1 MPDSPEPELS
11 RTLSAKPPSRLWLLL
26 RRLLVLGFF
35 VLIVWL
41 LVSRTQAIDWSEVWV
56 ALQALGTPVLLASLL
71 LSLLSYALYGGYDL
85 FARHYTRQSLP
96 KSLTASIAAIC
107 YAFNL
112 NMGAW
117 LGGIGLRYRLY
128 SRFGVER
135 GTITRIVG
143 LSLVTNWSG
152 YCLLAGIAG
161 SFGFVDL
168 PDGGRIGDLGLRL
181 IGFALLLGVTSY
193 VALCGVSRR
202 RSFSLRGTTVTLP
215 SLRMAVAQIALSV
228 ANWMTM
234 GLIVY
239 LLLGAE
245 IAYPTVLAVLL
256 LSGIAGAVAHVPAGL
271 GVVEAVFLALL
282 GDAMAD
288 TELLAGL
295 LAYRAVY
302 YIAPLALAALGF
314 AFVEALARRRP
325 IRA

>member
-1 MPDSPEPELS
+1 M
-11 RTLSAKPPSRLWLLL
+11 
-26 RRLLVLGFF
+26 LGFF
-35 VLIVWL
+35 VVIVWL
-41 LVSRTQAIDWSEVWV
+41 LVSRTRAVDWSEVWV

-271 GVVEAVFLALL
+271 GVIEAVFLALL

-314 AFVEALARRRP
+314 VFVEALARRCP
-325 IRA
+325 LRA

>member
-1 MPDSPEPELS
+1 VPDSPEPELS

>member
-1 MPDSPEPELS
+1 M
-11 RTLSAKPPSRLWLLL
+11 
-26 RRLLVLGFF
+26 LGFF

-41 LVSRTQAIDWSEVWV
+41 LVSRTRAVDWSEVWV

-234 GLIVY
+234 GLIVH

>member
-1 MPDSPEPELS
+1 
-11 RTLSAKPPSRLWLLL
+11 
-26 RRLLVLGFF
+26 
-35 VLIVWL
+35 
-41 LVSRTQAIDWSEVWV
+41 
-56 ALQALGTPVLLASLL
+56 
-71 LSLLSYALYGGYDL
+71 
-85 FARHYTRQSLP
+85 
-96 KSLTASIAAIC
+96 
-107 YAFNL
+107 
-112 NMGAW
+112 MGAW

-271 GVVEAVFLALL
+271 GVIEAVFLALL

-314 AFVEALARRRP
+314 VFVEALARRCP
-325 IRA
+325 LRA

>member
-1 MPDSPEPELS
+1 M
-11 RTLSAKPPSRLWLLL
+11 
-26 RRLLVLGFF
+26 LGFF

-41 LVSRTQAIDWSEVWV
+41 LVSRTRAVDWSEVWV

-85 FARHYTRQSLP
+85 FARHYSRQSLP

-271 GVVEAVFLALL
+271 GVIEAVFLALL

-314 AFVEALARRRP
+314 VFVEALARRCP
-325 IRA
+325 LRA

>member
-1 MPDSPEPELS
+1 M
-11 RTLSAKPPSRLWLLL
+11 
-26 RRLLVLGFF
+26 LGFF

>member
-1 MPDSPEPELS
+1 MPDSPELELS

-41 LVSRTQAIDWSEVWV
+41 LVSRTRAVDWSEVWV

-234 GLIVY
+234 GLIVH

>member
-1 MPDSPEPELS
+1 
-11 RTLSAKPPSRLWLLL
+11 LLL

>member
-271 GVVEAVFLALL
+271 GVIEAVFLALL

-314 AFVEALARRRP
+314 VFVEALARRCP
-325 IRA
+325 LRA

>member
-234 GLIVY
+234 GLIVH

>member
-1 MPDSPEPELS
+1 M
-11 RTLSAKPPSRLWLLL
+11 
-26 RRLLVLGFF
+26 LGFF

-271 GVVEAVFLALL
+271 GVIEAVFLALL

-314 AFVEALARRRP
+314 VFVEALARRCP
-325 IRA
+325 LRA

>member
-1 MPDSPEPELS
+1 MSDSPEPELS

-234 GLIVY
+234 GLIVH

-302 YIAPLALAALGF
+302 YIAPLALAALSF

>member
-1 MPDSPEPELS
+1 M
-11 RTLSAKPPSRLWLLL
+11 
-26 RRLLVLGFF
+26 LGFF

-41 LVSRTQAIDWSEVWV
+41 LVSRTRAVDWSEVWV

-271 GVVEAVFLALL
+271 GVIEAVFLALL

-314 AFVEALARRRP
+314 VFVEALARRCP
-325 IRA
+325 LRA

>member
-71 LSLLSYALYGGYDL
+71 LSLLSYVLYGGYDL

>member
-1 MPDSPEPELS
+1 M
-11 RTLSAKPPSRLWLLL
+11 
-26 RRLLVLGFF
+26 LGFF

-41 LVSRTQAIDWSEVWV
+41 LVSRTRAVDWSEVWV

-96 KSLTASIAAIC
+96 NSLTASIAAIC

-271 GVVEAVFLALL
+271 GVIEAVFLALL

-314 AFVEALARRRP
+314 VFVEALARRCP
-325 IRA
+325 LRA